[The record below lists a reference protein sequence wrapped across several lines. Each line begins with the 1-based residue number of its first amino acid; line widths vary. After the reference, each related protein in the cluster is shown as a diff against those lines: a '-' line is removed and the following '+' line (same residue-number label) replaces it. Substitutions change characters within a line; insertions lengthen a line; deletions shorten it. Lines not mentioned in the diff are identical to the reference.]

1 MVVNVCPAATTTASP
16 ETVWSVLTAPERF
29 GEWAGARFVSS
40 DPAGPVRQGQVINLR
55 ASGYGR
61 EWPVRIDV
69 RDLDPQQRWIDLLV
83 HLPLGIQNHE
93 HVTLTQTKEGGTLV
107 RFN

>member
-1 MVVNVCPAATTTASP
+1 MIVNVCPAATTSVAP
-16 ETVWSVLTAPERF
+16 EKVWNVLTAPERF
-29 GEWAGARFVSS
+29 AEWS
-40 DPAGPVRQGQVINLR
+40 DAHLVASEPGGPMRPGQVIHLAAN
-55 ASGYGR
+55 GFGR
-61 EWPVRIDV
+61 DWPMRIDV
-69 RDLDPQQRWIDLLV
+69 RDMDPQDRWVDFLV